1 LGYGVP
7 APVGC
12 HPPATGTTSG
22 AAAQGAHTAPSRR
35 LRGARAGLPDRW
47 SHPPGTGAGTAE
59 PHRPGRAQGL
69 AAHTLFRARLA
80 HTPIEDGGRAA
91 WGGGP
96 AAAVRGDQ
104 RLSSG
109 TGGRP
114 TLLATTADGGRA
126 HLRVAAAVSA
136 SQDGAG
142 GCLGQSGLDQLRPQD
157 PALEP

>member
-12 HPPATGTTSG
+12 RPPATGTTSG

-59 PHRPGRAQGL
+59 QHRPGRAQGL
-69 AAHTLFRARLA
+69 AGHTLVRARLA
-80 HTPIEDGGRAA
+80 PTPITDAGPPA
-91 WGGGP
+91 WGGCP
-96 AAAVRGDQ
+96 AAAVRGDH
-104 RLSSG
+104 RPSPG
-109 TGGRP
+109 TLCRP
-114 TLLATTADGGRA
+114 TLLSTTADGGRA
-126 HLRVAAAVSA
+126 NLRVSAALSA

-142 GCLGQSGLDQLRPQD
+142 G
-157 PALEP
+157 